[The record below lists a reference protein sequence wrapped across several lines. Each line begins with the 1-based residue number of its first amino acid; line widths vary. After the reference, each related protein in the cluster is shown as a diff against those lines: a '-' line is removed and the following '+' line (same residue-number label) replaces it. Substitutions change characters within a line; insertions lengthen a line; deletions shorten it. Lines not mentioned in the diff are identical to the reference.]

1 MDIQVGSEASIATPP
16 AGYRTLFVN
25 TDKGNMLYYK
35 NSDGTFSPAS
45 DISSSGTEITQDWM
59 EAVKCALSSG
69 KINAAQFQDIM
80 NTGIKY
86 QSNITTDADGNVTA
100 TVTVG
105 SRDTA
110 LTAIVVN
117 SSTGAVSTGTPTYQI
132 GVTFNPT
139 NASNKGL
146 TFVSSDP
153 TKATV
158 NATGLVTKVAVGT
171 TIISVI
177 PDADASKTQLVTIT
191 VS

>member
-1 MDIQVGSEASIATPP
+1 MDIQVGSESSIATPA
-16 AGYRTLFVN
+16 AGTRTLFVN
-25 TDKGNMLYYK
+25 TDKGNMLYFK
-35 NSDGTFSPAS
+35 NSDGTFSPAN
-45 DISSSGTEITQDWM
+45 ISSTGVEITEKWM
-59 EAVKCALSSG
+59 DAVKCALNSG
-69 KINAAQFQDIM
+69 KINAVQFQDIM

-86 QSNITTDADGNVTA
+86 QSNITTDADGNVTT

-110 LTAIVVN
+110 LVDITVN
-117 SSTGAVSTGTPTYQI
+117 SATGGVSTGTPTYQI

-153 TKATV
+153 AKATV
-158 NATGLVTKVAVGT
+158 SSTGLVTKVAVGS

-177 PDADASKTQLVTIT
+177 PDADPSKTQLVTIT